1 MAPSASMLFL
11 SYHQLHHHG
20 PAVAPEAEPDAPRE
34 GGAGAGGFRFSF
46 RNVFSSAAL
55 TPQPRRDA
63 APEARQRGLRAGGDQ
78 EEKAAAAAALGSKFE
93 EAVEL
98 SCWSS

>member
-11 SYHQLHHHG
+11 SYHQLHHG
-20 PAVAPEAEPDAPRE
+20 TAATEAEAAPRE
-34 GGAGAGGFRFSF
+34 GATGAGGFRFSF
-46 RNVFSSAAL
+46 RNVFSSAVLA
-55 TPQPRRDA
+55 PPRRDA
-63 APEARQRGLRAGGDQ
+63 APAGAEGKQRGCHAGGDQ
-78 EEKAAAAAALGSKFE
+78 EAQPAALGSRFE

>member
-1 MAPSASMLFL
+1 MLFL
-11 SYHQLHHHG
+11 SYHQLHHG
-20 PAVAPEAEPDAPRE
+20 PAAEAEAEAPRE

-46 RNVFSSAAL
+46 RNVFSSVVP
-55 TPQPRRDA
+55 TPSRRDR
-63 APEARQRGLRAGGDQ
+63 APEVKRNVRHASGDQ
-78 EEKAAAAAALGSKFE
+78 EEGQKGAGAGTALGSKFE